1 MRLKYL
7 PEDSYAARRL
17 TLAEAVVAA
26 LGKRVTTS
34 HSNELI
40 NSEGVEAMKK
50 VIFIIS
56 ILVNSMFFG
65 SALAKKVKD
74 VVPEVMQAA
83 ANPVIVKAVKEQN
96 AQGVALAK
104 IQELDKVWMD
114 IMNAAKEPTAFGF
127 IQSQRESGIFRL
139 VTMVKTRHF
148 GVRSLSPV
156 YRSRSP

>member
-1 MRLKYL
+1 
-7 PEDSYAARRL
+7 
-17 TLAEAVVAA
+17 
-26 LGKRVTTS
+26 
-34 HSNELI
+34 
-40 NSEGVEAMKK
+40 MKK

-65 SALAKKVKD
+65 SALAKEVKD

-114 IMNAAKEPTAFGF
+114 IMNAAKEPP
-127 IQSQRESGIFRL
+127 
-139 VTMVKTRHF
+139 
-148 GVRSLSPV
+148 LS
-156 YRSRSP
+156 